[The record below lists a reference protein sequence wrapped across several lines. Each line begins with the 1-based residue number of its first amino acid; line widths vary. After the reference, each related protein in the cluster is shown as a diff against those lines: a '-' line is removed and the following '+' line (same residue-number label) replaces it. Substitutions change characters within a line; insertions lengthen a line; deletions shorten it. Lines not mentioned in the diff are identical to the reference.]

1 VQQDYAVKLE
11 KLLFRG
17 EAFTPPASWWV
28 GLDVSASGSAFT
40 EPAYTGYA
48 RVAVPRSTAAWTDP
62 AGTGQTSNVAQVTFA
77 APGSGGG
84 GPVVRRFFLCDTAS
98 GATSVFDFF
107 PLALTVQL
115 EEGVTPQIGAGA
127 IVVQA

>member
-28 GLDVSASGSAFT
+28 GLDVSATGSAFT
-40 EPAYTGYA
+40 EPTYTGYA
-48 RVAVPRSTAAWTDP
+48 RVAVPRTTAAWSDP

-77 APGSGGG
+77 APAAGEG

-98 GATSVFDFF
+98 GAASVFDFF

-115 EEGVTPQIGAGA
+115 EVGVTPQIGAGA